1 MPSPLGFIFYHL
13 APYTV
18 SPTDLVVRCSTWE
31 GEGHKTNTHAYV
43 TRTVCVDHIR
53 KNTVTR
59 KIVQLGVTV
68 VFANGIYTPS
78 ARDAR
83 VRLGLAALRFQ
94 VDCLAIRSVGDRVYG
109 ARCLPLLFQGDSI
122 RQFSIPVIQD
132 FSVIGPKRYRKLGV
146 LPVLTENRANRWAAG
161 QPIDWLYLRRKR
173 VKRLV
178 FYIFLVRGSEANL
191 GVRGWL
197 GLMGL
202 SCLTVLRWDSNPG
215 HRNLKRF
222 FNRIFKG
229 HGRNE
234 HQFS

>member
-1 MPSPLGFIFYHL
+1 MHICMQSPLGFIFYHL

-83 VRLGLAALRFQ
+83 VRLGLVALPFPSRASG
-94 VDCLAIRSVGDRVYG
+94 DKIRGRY
-109 ARCLPLLFQGDSI
+109 SI
-122 RQFSIPVIQD
+122 RREVPSQLF
-132 FSVIGPKRYRKLGV
+132 K
-146 LPVLTENRANRWAAG
+146 ERANTS
-161 QPIDWLYLRRKR
+161 
-173 VKRLV
+173 
-178 FYIFLVRGSEANL
+178 FE
-191 GVRGWL
+191 
-197 GLMGL
+197 
-202 SCLTVLRWDSNPG
+202 
-215 HRNLKRF
+215 
-222 FNRIFKG
+222 
-229 HGRNE
+229 E
-234 HQFS
+234 